1 MGSLISLLSSLVIY
15 LLVVI
20 YLIHVVKVKKP
31 ASPMDG
37 GEQVFGEAFPEIEMP
52 EPQPEYVAPAREA
65 APEGRSSKPE
75 RKPRGASQPHPQPQP
90 VRPVAAEEAA
100 FDKNE
105 EKPATGERFV
115 RLGNK
120 SEAKKAFIYSEIFK
134 RKY

>member
-1 MGSLISLLSSLVIY
+1 MGSLISLLVLGAIY
-15 LLVVI
+15 SIV
-20 YLIHVVKVKKP
+20 YVVKRLSP
-31 ASPMDG
+31 PMDG
-37 GEQVFGEAFPEIEMP
+37 GKQVFGEAFPEIEMP
-52 EPQPEYVAPAREA
+52 EAQPEYVAPAREA

-75 RKPRGASQPHPQPQP
+75 RKRRGAFQPQPQP

-105 EKPATGERFV
+105 EKQATGERFV

>member
-1 MGSLISLLSSLVIY
+1 MGSLVSLLVLGAIY
-15 LLVVI
+15 TVV
-20 YLIHVVKVKKP
+20 YVVKRLTP
-31 ASPMDG
+31 PQDG
-37 GEQVFGEAFPEIEMP
+37 GKQVFGEAFPEIEMP

-65 APEGRSSKPE
+65 APERHPSKPE
-75 RKPRGASQPHPQPQP
+75 RKPRGASQPQPQPQP
-90 VRPVAAEEAA
+90 VRPVAAEETA

-105 EKPATGERFV
+105 EKQATGERFV

>member
-1 MGSLISLLSSLVIY
+1 MGSLVSLLVLGAIY
-15 LLVVI
+15 SIV
-20 YLIHVVKVKKP
+20 YVVKKLAP
-31 ASPMDG
+31 PMDG
-37 GEQVFGEAFPEIEMP
+37 GKQVFGEAFPEIEIP
-52 EPQPEYVAPAREA
+52 EPQPEYVAPARAA
-65 APEGRSSKPE
+65 APEGHPSKPE
-75 RKPRGASQPHPQPQP
+75 RKPRGASQPHP

-105 EKPATGERFV
+105 EKQAAGERFV

>member
-1 MGSLISLLSSLVIY
+1 MGSLISLLVLGAIY
-15 LLVVI
+15 TVV
-20 YLIHVVKVKKP
+20 YVVKRL
-31 ASPMDG
+31 SPTQDG

-65 APEGRSSKPE
+65 APERHPSKPE
-75 RKPRGASQPHPQPQP
+75 RKPRGASQPQPQP
-90 VRPVAAEEAA
+90 VRPVAADDEA

-105 EKPATGERFV
+105 EKQATGERFV
-115 RLGNK
+115 HLGNK

>member
-1 MGSLISLLSSLVIY
+1 MGLLFSMLVF
-15 LLVVI
+15 VVI
-20 YLIHVVKVKKP
+20 YTIVYVVKRL
-31 ASPMDG
+31 SPPQDG
-37 GEQVFGEAFPEIEMP
+37 GKQVFGEAFPEIEMP

-75 RKPRGASQPHPQPQP
+75 RKPRGASQPQP

-100 FDKNE
+100 FDKKE
-105 EKPATGERFV
+105 EKQATGKPLV

>member
-1 MGSLISLLSSLVIY
+1 MGSLISLLVLGAIY
-15 LLVVI
+15 SIV
-20 YLIHVVKVKKP
+20 YVVKRL
-31 ASPMDG
+31 SPPQDG
-37 GEQVFGEAFPEIEMP
+37 GKQVFGEAFPEIEMQ

-65 APEGRSSKPE
+65 VPERHPSKPE
-75 RKPRGASQPHPQPQP
+75 RKHRGASQPQP

-105 EKPATGERFV
+105 EKQATGERFV

>member
-1 MGSLISLLSSLVIY
+1 MGSLISLLVFGAIY
-15 LLVVI
+15 SIV
-20 YLIHVVKVKKP
+20 YVVKRL
-31 ASPMDG
+31 SPPQDG
-37 GEQVFGEAFPEIEMP
+37 GKQVFGEAFPEIEMQ
-52 EPQPEYVAPAREA
+52 EPQPEYVAPARAA

-75 RKPRGASQPHPQPQP
+75 RKARGASQPQP

-105 EKPATGERFV
+105 EKQATGERFV

>member
-1 MGSLISLLSSLVIY
+1 MGSLISLLVLGAIY
-15 LLVVI
+15 SIV
-20 YLIHVVKVKKP
+20 YVVKRL
-31 ASPMDG
+31 SPPQDG
-37 GEQVFGEAFPEIEMP
+37 GKQVFGEAFPEIEMQ

-65 APEGRSSKPE
+65 VPERHPSKPE
-75 RKPRGASQPHPQPQP
+75 RKHRGASQPQP

-105 EKPATGERFV
+105 EKQATEKPLV

>member
-1 MGSLISLLSSLVIY
+1 MGSLVSLLVLGAIY
-15 LLVVI
+15 TVV
-20 YLIHVVKVKKP
+20 YVVKRL
-31 ASPMDG
+31 SPPQDG
-37 GEQVFGEAFPEIEMP
+37 GKQVFGEVFPEIEMP

-75 RKPRGASQPHPQPQP
+75 RKPRGASQPQPQP
-90 VRPVAAEEAA
+90 VRPVAAEETA

-105 EKPATGERFV
+105 EKQATGERFV
-115 RLGNK
+115 RMGNK

>member
-1 MGSLISLLSSLVIY
+1 MGSLISLLVFGAIY
-15 LLVVI
+15 SIV
-20 YLIHVVKVKKP
+20 YVVKRL
-31 ASPMDG
+31 SPPQDG
-37 GEQVFGEAFPEIEMP
+37 GKQIFGEAFPEIEMP

-65 APEGRSSKPE
+65 APERHPSKPE
-75 RKPRGASQPHPQPQP
+75 RKPRGASQPQPQP

-105 EKPATGERFV
+105 EKPATGKSLV

>member
-1 MGSLISLLSSLVIY
+1 MGSLISLLVLGAIY
-15 LLVVI
+15 SIV
-20 YLIHVVKVKKP
+20 YVVKRLSP
-31 ASPMDG
+31 PMDG
-37 GEQVFGEAFPEIEMP
+37 GKQVFGEAFPEIEIP
-52 EPQPEYVAPAREA
+52 EPQPEYVAPAHEA
-65 APEGRSSKPE
+65 APERHPSKPE
-75 RKPRGASQPHPQPQP
+75 RKARGASQPQP

-105 EKPATGERFV
+105 EKQATGERFV

>member
-1 MGSLISLLSSLVIY
+1 MGSLVSLLVLGAIY
-15 LLVVI
+15 SIV
-20 YLIHVVKVKKP
+20 YVVKKLAP
-31 ASPMDG
+31 PMDG
-37 GEQVFGEAFPEIEMP
+37 EKQVFGEAFPEIEMP

-65 APEGRSSKPE
+65 APEGHPSKPE
-75 RKPRGASQPHPQPQP
+75 RKPRGASQPQPQPQP
-90 VRPVAAEEAA
+90 VRPVAAEETA

-105 EKPATGERFV
+105 EKQATGERFV

>member
-1 MGSLISLLSSLVIY
+1 MGSLVSLLVLGAIY
-15 LLVVI
+15 TVV
-20 YLIHVVKVKKP
+20 YVVKRL
-31 ASPMDG
+31 SPPQDG
-37 GEQVFGEAFPEIEMP
+37 GKQVFGEAFPEIEMP
-52 EPQPEYVAPAREA
+52 EPQPEYVAPARNA

-75 RKPRGASQPHPQPQP
+75 RKRRGASQPQPQP

-105 EKPATGERFV
+105 EKQAAGERFV

>member
-1 MGSLISLLSSLVIY
+1 MGSLVSLLVLGAIY
-15 LLVVI
+15 SIV
-20 YLIHVVKVKKP
+20 YVVKKLAP
-31 ASPMDG
+31 PMDG
-37 GEQVFGEAFPEIEMP
+37 GKQVFGEAFPEIEIP

-65 APEGRSSKPE
+65 APEGHPSKPE
-75 RKPRGASQPHPQPQP
+75 RKPRGASQPHP

-105 EKPATGERFV
+105 EKQAAGERFV

>member
-1 MGSLISLLSSLVIY
+1 MGSLVSLLLFGAIY
-15 LLVVI
+15 AVV
-20 YLIHVVKVKKP
+20 YVVKNLAP
-31 ASPMDG
+31 SG
-37 GEQVFGEAFPEIEMP
+37 GKDAKVFGEAFPEIEMP
-52 EPQPEYVAPAREA
+52 EPQPEYVAPARDA

-75 RKPRGASQPHPQPQP
+75 RKRRGASQPQPQP

-105 EKPATGERFV
+105 EKQATGERFV

>member
-1 MGSLISLLSSLVIY
+1 MGSLVSLLVLGAIY
-15 LLVVI
+15 SIV
-20 YLIHVVKVKKP
+20 YVVKKL
-31 ASPMDG
+31 SPPQDG
-37 GEQVFGEAFPEIEMP
+37 GKQVFGEAFPEIEIP
-52 EPQPEYVAPAREA
+52 EPQPEYVAPARAA
-65 APEGRSSKPE
+65 APEGHPSKPE
-75 RKPRGASQPHPQPQP
+75 RKPRGASQPHP

-105 EKPATGERFV
+105 EKQAAGERFV

>member
-1 MGSLISLLSSLVIY
+1 MGSLVSLLVLGAIY
-15 LLVVI
+15 SIV
-20 YLIHVVKVKKP
+20 YVVKKLAP
-31 ASPMDG
+31 PMDG
-37 GEQVFGEAFPEIEMP
+37 EKQVFGEAFPEIEIP

-75 RKPRGASQPHPQPQP
+75 RKPRGASQPQP

-105 EKPATGERFV
+105 EKQATGERFV

>member
-1 MGSLISLLSSLVIY
+1 MGSLISLLVFGAIY
-15 LLVVI
+15 SIV
-20 YLIHVVKVKKP
+20 YVVKRL
-31 ASPMDG
+31 SPPQDG
-37 GEQVFGEAFPEIEMP
+37 GKQVFGEAFPEIEMP

-65 APEGRSSKPE
+65 AHERHPSKPE
-75 RKPRGASQPHPQPQP
+75 RKPRGASQPQPQP

-105 EKPATGERFV
+105 EKQATGERFV

>member
-1 MGSLISLLSSLVIY
+1 MGSLVSLLVFGAIY
-15 LLVVI
+15 SIV
-20 YLIHVVKVKKP
+20 YVVKRL
-31 ASPMDG
+31 SPPQDG
-37 GEQVFGEAFPEIEMP
+37 GKQVFGEAFPEIEMQ

-65 APEGRSSKPE
+65 APERHPSKPE
-75 RKPRGASQPHPQPQP
+75 RKPRGASQPQPQP

-105 EKPATGERFV
+105 EKPATGKSLV

>member
-1 MGSLISLLSSLVIY
+1 MGSLISLLVLGAIY
-15 LLVVI
+15 SIV
-20 YLIHVVKVKKP
+20 YVVKRL
-31 ASPMDG
+31 SPPQDG
-37 GEQVFGEAFPEIEMP
+37 GKQVFGEAFPEIEIP
-52 EPQPEYVAPAREA
+52 EPQPEYVAPAHEA

-75 RKPRGASQPHPQPQP
+75 RKRRGASQPQP
-90 VRPVAAEEAA
+90 VRPVAAEEAT

-105 EKPATGERFV
+105 EKQATGERFV

>member
-1 MGSLISLLSSLVIY
+1 MGSFVSLLVIY

-20 YLIHVVKVKKP
+20 YLIHVVKVKKL

-37 GEQVFGEAFPEIEMP
+37 EQQVFGEAFPEIEMP
-52 EPQPEYVAPAREA
+52 EPQPEYVVPPHEA
-65 APEGRSSKPE
+65 APEGHPSKPE
-75 RKPRGASQPHPQPQP
+75 RKPRGASQPHP

-105 EKPATGERFV
+105 EKPATGKPLV

>member
-1 MGSLISLLSSLVIY
+1 MGSLISLLVLGAIY
-15 LLVVI
+15 SIV
-20 YLIHVVKVKKP
+20 YVVKRL
-31 ASPMDG
+31 SPPQDG
-37 GEQVFGEAFPEIEMP
+37 GKQVFGEAFPEIEMP

-65 APEGRSSKPE
+65 APERRPSKPE
-75 RKPRGASQPHPQPQP
+75 RKPRGASQPQP

-105 EKPATGERFV
+105 EKQATGERFV
-115 RLGNK
+115 HLGNK